1 MANFPQQ
8 VQTQELSG
16 ALNRFYNQKNEE
28 IKSKLQ
34 KYQRESVSGATGG
47 ENMSELEYN
56 NRQKRE
62 AFRNLENGQEKV
74 EIEWYEP
81 VVERSAPPK
90 VSMQKRSFQIEHRYG
105 TWIKHD
111 HDLR

>member
-8 VQTQELSG
+8 VKTEELAG

-28 IKSKLQ
+28 IKEKLQ
-34 KYQRESVSGATGG
+34 QNQRRTVSGATDG
-47 ENMSELEYN
+47 ENMSELDYN
-56 NRQKRE
+56 NRQLRE
-62 AFRNLENGQEKV
+62 AFQRLDNGEEKV

-81 VVERSAPPK
+81 VVERSSPPK

-105 TWIKHD
+105 NWIKHS